1 MNQRARD
8 EAGLKNL
15 SDEEL
20 QTICKD
26 VESSLVESE
35 IIVCSRKLGL
45 ARAAE
50 EMEFRK
56 SGKPKRPPEDWRR
69 QWFEDVSE
77 IAAAHRLDPS
87 IVWEVARKVESNLKH
102 DYDSQFGQ
110 DCEPS

>member
-1 MNQRARD
+1 MNEHERN

-35 IIVCSRKLGL
+35 IILCSRKLGL

-87 IVWEVARKVESNLKH
+87 VVWEVARKVEANFKH
-102 DYDSQFGQ
+102 D
-110 DCEPS
+110 